1 MESNL
6 FIHSSESLND
16 KQGFSFVRII
26 EIEEKSK
33 HPVNINVNEKRCKN
47 YSYEYLFYLFGD
59 FKGNLNKW
67 VFEF

>member
-1 MESNL
+1 MIN
-6 FIHSSESLND
+6 
-16 KQGFSFVRII
+16 GFSFVRII